1 MMFLDAF
8 LILTGEVV
16 IQTMENKNID
26 QIDDLKSQ
34 QKLWK
39 QDSIFSIRVLNIGE
53 KQKQPVNFAITLNI
67 MHSKNLTVAS
77 VDRTRA
83 VVSFRDFHT
92 GLIVANTRKVG
103 NNVQYRSVMQE
114 FQKQV
119 MQACREELDNV
130 IEVLCQDEQKNP
142 AAYAEN
148 FKPTKQI
155 ESEGYD
161 SCADGLFV
169 FKQIKQQIGLI
180 GPMAPCEVNQYLVFD
195 DTIITDQLAT
205 YRLPYKDPL
214 KQELTQEQKDLVEKF
229 LSVFVTH
236 TNMNILSWYLGAA
249 ITNVPLY
256 HANISKMLIV
266 SSAGGGCGKNTLFG
280 ALSSAL
286 FTDNYRD
293 IKPEFDD
300 VFDKTNRFGAGDLL
314 NVRYTQYNE
323 ANFSNSDQNVHDF
336 SGLAVSEIKSL
347 ISDGY
352 VSRERKFADV
362 INNKVSS
369 MQVVLTN
376 NFPEIDEKRTDLTR
390 RLLALTIKADRME
403 IKGRKLGLNSETE
416 IYAFVKD
423 NVQAFANYFASYY
436 MNHKRQYTN
445 TDYDAHDALES
456 IADTAKI
463 EADKAKKQDEKIKNA
478 LCTSPLDGLKLLADS
493 LGVDSSK
500 LLGHI
505 LNNDSNDVRL
515 CDGKLYINRAKRFFD
530 EMGLSAM
537 RTQLIKLVPVE
548 KKFRQNM
555 FVFDLSYNMF
565 DQLATTDKSENKPT
579 DNKSENKLTDDKSEN
594 KLTDDKSENSD
605 TVYSQ
610 QTNES
615 DQHSKTT
622 KSRKAILHA
631 SVDKLQTANKNH
643 KLDKLIDYVKQH
655 ALANDENVTIND
667 SCLYLTMDINFYHKL
682 DIDISDFVYA
692 VRLFVFRTRLFDHPM
707 LVVDTQDNMGGDI
720 SE

>member
-1 MMFLDAF
+1 
-8 LILTGEVV
+8 
-16 IQTMENKNID
+16 MENKNID
-26 QIDDLKSQ
+26 QIDDLKLQ

-130 IEVLCQDEQKNP
+130 IEVLRQDEQKNP

-195 DTIITDQLAT
+195 DTTITDQLAT

-478 LCTSPLDGLKLLADS
+478 LHTSPLDGLKLLADS

-555 FVFDLSYNMF
+555 FVFDLPDSMF
-565 DQLATTDKSENKPT
+565 DQLSTADKSENKPT

-594 KLTDDKSENSD
+594 SD
-605 TVYSQ
+605 AVCSQ

-622 KSRKAILHA
+622 KSREKILNA
-631 SVDKLQTANKNH
+631 AVDKLQTANKNH
-643 KLDKLIDYVKQH
+643 KLDKLIDYIKQH
-655 ALANDENVTIND
+655 ALANDENVTIDD
-667 SCLYLTMDINFYHKL
+667 SYLYLTMDINFYHKL
-682 DIDISDFVYA
+682 NIDISDFVYA
-692 VRLFVFRTRLFDHPM
+692 VRLFVFRTHLFNQPM
-707 LVVDTQDNMGGDI
+707 LVVDTQNDIGGDI

>member
-8 LILTGEVV
+8 LIFTSEVV

-26 QIDDLKSQ
+26 QIDDLKLQ
-34 QKLWK
+34 QKLWQ

-130 IEVLCQDEQKNP
+130 IEVLRQDEQKNP

-195 DTIITDQLAT
+195 DTTITDQLAT

-214 KQELTQEQKDLVEKF
+214 KQELTQEQKDLVERF
-229 LSVFVTH
+229 LSAFVTR
-236 TNMNILSWYLGAA
+236 TNMNILSWYMGA
-249 ITNVPLY
+249 TLMNVPLY
-256 HANISKMLIV
+256 HANISKMLVV

-323 ANFSNSDQNVHDF
+323 ANFSSSDQNVHDF

-390 RLLALTIKADRME
+390 RLLSLTIKADRME

-445 TDYDAHDALES
+445 TDYDAHDALEA

-463 EADKAKKQDEKIKNA
+463 EADKAKKQEEK
-478 LCTSPLDGLKLLADS
+478 LQKLLANDPIKGLKS
-493 LGVDSSK
+493 LADYLCLDATK
-500 LLGHI
+500 LFEHI
-505 LNNDSNDVRL
+505 KNNDSNDVRV
-515 CDGKLYINRAKRFFD
+515 CDGKLYINRSKRFFD
-530 EMGLSAM
+530 NIELLSM
-537 RTQLIKLVPVE
+537 RNQLLKLVPVE

-555 FVFDLSYNMF
+555 FVFDLPNNIF
-565 DQLATTDKSENKPT
+565 DQLSTANKSENKPT
-579 DNKSENKLTDDKSEN
+579 VDETGQHDARK
-594 KLTDDKSENSD
+594 
-605 TVYSQ
+605 Q
-610 QTNES
+610 HANES
-615 DQHSKTT
+615 NEYAKVVKDHEK
-622 KSRKAILHA
+622 ILHA
-631 SVDKLQTANKNH
+631 AVDKLQTANKNH
-643 KLDKLIDYVKQH
+643 KLDKLIDYIKQH
-655 ALANDENVTIND
+655 ALANDENVIIHD
-667 SCLYLTMDINFYHKL
+667 SYLYLTTDINFYHKL
-682 DIDISDFVYA
+682 DVDISDFVYA
-692 VRLFVFRTRLFDHPM
+692 VRLFVFRTHLFEQPM
-707 LVVDTQDNMGGDI
+707 LVVDTQNNMGGDI

>member
-1 MMFLDAF
+1 
-8 LILTGEVV
+8 
-16 IQTMENKNID
+16 MENKNID
-26 QIDDLKSQ
+26 QLDDLKLQ
-34 QKLWK
+34 QKLWQ

-130 IEVLCQDEQKNP
+130 IEVLRQDEQKNP

-195 DTIITDQLAT
+195 DTTITDQLAT
-205 YRLPYKDPL
+205 YRLPYKDPS
-214 KQELTQEQKDLVEKF
+214 KQELTLKQKLLVEKF
-229 LSVFVTH
+229 LSAFVTH

-256 HANISKMLIV
+256 HANVSKMLIV

-463 EADKAKKQDEKIKNA
+463 EADKAKKQEEKIKNA
-478 LCTSPLDGLKLLADS
+478 LLTSPLDGLQLLADS
-493 LGVDSSK
+493 LCVDASK
-500 LLGHI
+500 LLWHI
-505 LNNDSNDVRL
+505 LNNDSNDVRI

-530 EMGLSAM
+530 EMELSAM

-555 FVFDLSYNMF
+555 FVFDLPNNIF
-565 DQLATTDKSENKPT
+565 DQLSTANKSENKPT
-579 DNKSENKLTDDKSEN
+579 VDETGQHDARKH
-594 KLTDDKSENSD
+594 
-605 TVYSQ
+605 Q
-610 QTNES
+610 ANES
-615 DQHSKTT
+615 NGHAETVKEH
-622 KSRKAILHA
+622 KKILHA
-631 SVDKLQTANKNH
+631 AVDKLQTVNKNH
-643 KLDKLIDYVKQH
+643 KLDKLIDYIKQH
-655 ALANDENVTIND
+655 ALANDENVTIHD
-667 SCLYLTMDINFYHKL
+667 SYLYLTTDINFYHKL
-682 DIDISDFVYA
+682 DMDISDFVYA

-707 LVVDTQDNMGGDI
+707 LVVDTQNNMGGDI

>member
-1 MMFLDAF
+1 MFLDAF
-8 LILTGEVV
+8 LISEVL
-16 IQTMENKNID
+16 IYHMENENVETND
-26 QIDDLKSQ
+26 TLKLQ
-34 QKLWK
+34 QRLW
-39 QDSIFSIRVLNIGE
+39 QRDSIFSIRVRNIGA
-53 KQKQPVNFAITLNI
+53 KSKQPVNFAITLNI

-130 IEVLCQDEQKNP
+130 IEVLRQDEQKNP

-195 DTIITDQLAT
+195 DTTITDQLAT

-323 ANFSNSDQNVHDF
+323 ANFSSSDQNVHDF

-416 IYAFVKD
+416 IYSFVKD

-445 TDYDAHDALES
+445 VDYNAQDALGS
-456 IADTAKI
+456 ISDTAKI
-463 EADKAKKQDEKIKNA
+463 EAEKTKKQEEKLQNLLSNDPIK
-478 LCTSPLDGLKLLADS
+478 GLKSLADY
-493 LGVDSSK
+493 LCLDATK
-500 LLGHI
+500 LFEYI
-505 LNNDSNDVRL
+505 KNNDSTDVRV

-530 EMGLSAM
+530 DIELLSM
-537 RTQLIKLVPVE
+537 RNQLLKLVPVE

-555 FVFDLSYNMF
+555 FVFDISKCDVDNELMAIASKPHNSANIA
-565 DQLATTDKSENKPT
+565 DTETSITDAQSTQVKNIKNADAESVTT
-579 DNKSENKLTDDKSEN
+579 DNKDNESVVDYAVEQLQAA
-594 KLTDDKSENSD
+594 NSD
-605 TVYSQ
+605 
-610 QTNES
+610 
-615 DQHSKTT
+615 
-622 KSRKAILHA
+622 
-631 SVDKLQTANKNH
+631 H
-643 KLDKLIDYVKQH
+643 KLDTLIDYITKH
-655 ALANDENVTIND
+655 ARSNNPNVFIANNQ
-667 SCLYLTMDINFYHKL
+667 LYLTTNAEFYRKL
-682 DIDISDFVYA
+682 NIDIATFVDA
-692 VRLFVFRTRLFDHPM
+692 VKSFVCQDTLLGMHV
-707 LVVDTQDNMGGDI
+707 LVVKQQNSLGGDA
-720 SE
+720 

>member
-1 MMFLDAF
+1 MFLDAF
-8 LILTGEVV
+8 LISEVV

-26 QIDDLKSQ
+26 QIDDLKLQ
-34 QKLWK
+34 QKLWQ
-39 QDSIFSIRVLNIGE
+39 QDSIFSIRILNIDE

-130 IEVLCQDEQKNP
+130 IEVLRQDEQKNP
-142 AAYAEN
+142 VAYAEN

-195 DTIITDQLAT
+195 DTTIMDQLAT
-205 YRLPYKDPL
+205 YRLPYKDPS
-214 KQELTQEQKDLVEKF
+214 KQELTQEQKDLVERF
-229 LSVFVTH
+229 LSAFVTR
-236 TNMNILSWYLGAA
+236 TNMNILSWYMGA
-249 ITNVPLY
+249 TLMNVPLY
-256 HANISKMLIV
+256 HANISKMLVV

-323 ANFSNSDQNVHDF
+323 ANFSSSDQNVHDF

-390 RLLALTIKADRME
+390 RLLPLTIKADRME
-403 IKGRKLGLNSETE
+403 IKGRKLGLNSETD
-416 IYAFVKD
+416 IYAFVKA

-436 MNHKRQYTN
+436 MHHKRQYTN
-445 TDYDAHDALES
+445 VDYNAQDALGS
-456 IADTAKI
+456 ISDTAKI
-463 EADKAKKQDEKIKNA
+463 EADKAKKQEEKIKNA
-478 LCTSPLDGLKLLADS
+478 LCTSPLDGLQLLADS
-493 LGVDSSK
+493 LCVDASK
-500 LLGHI
+500 LLWHI
-505 LNNDSNDVRL
+505 LNNDSNDVRI

-530 EMGLSAM
+530 EMELSAM

-555 FVFDLSYNMF
+555 FVFDLPNNIF
-565 DQLATTDKSENKPT
+565 DQLSTANKSENKPT
-579 DNKSENKLTDDKSEN
+579 VDE
-594 KLTDDKSENSD
+594 
-605 TVYSQ
+605 TVQ
-610 QTNES
+610 HDAREQHANES
-615 DQHSKTT
+615 NEYAKVVKEHEK
-622 KSRKAILHA
+622 ILHA
-631 SVDKLQTANKNH
+631 AVDKLQTVNKNH
-643 KLDKLIDYVKQH
+643 KLDKLIDYIKQH
-655 ALANDENVTIND
+655 ALANDENVTIHD
-667 SCLYLTMDINFYHKL
+667 SYLYLTTDINFYHKL
-682 DIDISDFVYA
+682 DVDISDFVYA

-707 LVVDTQDNMGGDI
+707 LVVDTQDNIGGDI

>member
-1 MMFLDAF
+1 MFLDAF
-8 LILTGEVV
+8 LISEVV

-26 QIDDLKSQ
+26 QIDDLKLQ
-34 QKLWK
+34 QKLWQ
-39 QDSIFSIRVLNIGE
+39 QDSIFSIRILNIGE

-130 IEVLCQDEQKNP
+130 IEVLRQDEQKNP
-142 AAYAEN
+142 TAYAEN

-195 DTIITDQLAT
+195 DTTITDQLAT
-205 YRLPYKDPL
+205 YRLPYKDPS

-352 VSRERKFADV
+352 VSRERKFSDV

-456 IADTAKI
+456 ISDTAKI
-463 EADKAKKQDEKIKNA
+463 EAEKTKKQEEKLQNLLANDPIK
-478 LCTSPLDGLKLLADS
+478 GLKSLADS
-493 LGVDSSK
+493 LCLDATK
-500 LLGHI
+500 LFEHI
-505 LNNDSNDVRL
+505 KNNDSNDVRV

-530 EMGLSAM
+530 DIELLSM
-537 RTQLIKLVPVE
+537 RNQLLKLVPVE

-555 FVFDLSYNMF
+555 FVFDISKCDVDNELMAISSKPHNSANIA
-565 DQLATTDKSENKPT
+565 DTETSITDAQPTQVKNIKNDESVTTDNN
-579 DNKSENKLTDDKSEN
+579 DNESVVDYAVEQLQAA
-594 KLTDDKSENSD
+594 NSD
-605 TVYSQ
+605 
-610 QTNES
+610 
-615 DQHSKTT
+615 
-622 KSRKAILHA
+622 
-631 SVDKLQTANKNH
+631 H
-643 KLDKLIDYVKQH
+643 KLDTLIDYITKH
-655 ALANDENVTIND
+655 ARSNNPNVFIANNQ
-667 SCLYLTMDINFYHKL
+667 LYLTTNAEFYRKL
-682 DIDISDFVYA
+682 NIDISTFVDAVKSFVYQDTLLGMH
-692 VRLFVFRTRLFDHPM
+692 V
-707 LVVDTQDNMGGDI
+707 LVVKPQNSLGGDV
-720 SE
+720 

>member
-1 MMFLDAF
+1 MH
-8 LILTGEVV
+8 VK
-16 IQTMENKNID
+16 NKWLHESISSIKIVNI
-26 QIDDLKSQ
+26 KRKNT
-34 QKLWK
+34 KLV
-39 QDSIFSIRVLNIGE
+39 DFIV
-53 KQKQPVNFAITLNI
+53 TLNLAN
-67 MHSKNLTVAS
+67 SKTFDISTINGIRTV
-77 VDRTRA
+77 TR
-83 VVSFRDFHT
+83 FRDFNT
-92 GLIVANTRKVG
+92 GLIVANVHADGMRA
-103 NNVQYRSVMQE
+103 QYRSVMQE

-119 MQACREELDNV
+119 MDACRGLLDDF
-130 IEVLCQDEQKNP
+130 IEKLKMCIDSTQ
-142 AAYAEN
+142 
-148 FKPTKQI
+148 FKSIQQI
-155 ESEGYD
+155 QHEGYM
-161 SCADGLFV
+161 SCDTGIFV
-169 FKQIKQQIGLI
+169 FKQIKHQLKRSNVKYSI
-180 GPMAPCEVNQYLVFD
+180 NQYLVFS
-195 DTIITDQLAT
+195 DTTITDQLAT
-205 YRLPYKDPL
+205 YRLPYKDPA
-214 KQELTQEQKDLVEKF
+214 KQELTHEQKDLVERF
-229 LSVFVTH
+229 LSVFVTR
-236 TNMNILSWYLGAA
+236 TNMNILSWYMGA
-249 ITNVPLY
+249 TLLNVPLY
-256 HANISKMLIV
+256 HANISKMLVV

-286 FTDNYRD
+286 LTDNYRD

-323 ANFSNSDQNVHDF
+323 ANFSSKDQDLHDF

-463 EADKAKKQDEKIKNA
+463 EADKAKKQEEKIKNA
-478 LCTSPLDGLKLLADS
+478 LLTSPLDGLQLLADS
-493 LGVDSSK
+493 LCVDASK
-500 LLGHI
+500 LLWHI
-505 LNNDSNDVRL
+505 LNNDSNDVRI

-530 EMGLSAM
+530 EMELSAM

-555 FVFDLSYNMF
+555 FVFDLPNNIF
-565 DQLATTDKSENKPT
+565 DQLSTANKSENKPT
-579 DNKSENKLTDDKSEN
+579 VDETGQHDARKH
-594 KLTDDKSENSD
+594 
-605 TVYSQ
+605 Q
-610 QTNES
+610 ANES
-615 DQHSKTT
+615 NGHAETVKEH
-622 KSRKAILHA
+622 KKILHA
-631 SVDKLQTANKNH
+631 AVDKLQTVNKNH
-643 KLDKLIDYVKQH
+643 KLDKLIDYIKQH
-655 ALANDENVTIND
+655 ALANDENVTIHD
-667 SCLYLTMDINFYHKL
+667 SYLYLTTDINFYHKL
-682 DIDISDFVYA
+682 DMDISDFVYA

-707 LVVDTQDNMGGDI
+707 LVVDTQNNMGGDI

>member
-1 MMFLDAF
+1 MH
-8 LILTGEVV
+8 VK
-16 IQTMENKNID
+16 NKWLHESISSIKIVNIKRKD
-26 QIDDLKSQ
+26 T
-34 QKLWK
+34 KLV
-39 QDSIFSIRVLNIGE
+39 DFIV
-53 KQKQPVNFAITLNI
+53 TLNLAN
-67 MHSKNLTVAS
+67 SKTFDISTINGIRTV
-77 VDRTRA
+77 TR
-83 VVSFRDFHT
+83 FRDFNT
-92 GLIVANTRKVG
+92 GLIVANVHADGMRA
-103 NNVQYRSVMQE
+103 QYRSVMQE

-119 MQACREELDNV
+119 MDACRGLLDNF
-130 IEVLCQDEQKNP
+130 IEKLKMCIDSTQ
-142 AAYAEN
+142 
-148 FKPTKQI
+148 FKSIQQI
-155 ESEGYD
+155 QHEGYM
-161 SCADGLFV
+161 SCDTGIFV
-169 FKQIKQQIGLI
+169 FKQIKHQLKRSNVKYSI
-180 GPMAPCEVNQYLVFD
+180 NQYLVFSD
-195 DTIITDQLAT
+195 ITITDQLAT
-205 YRLPYKDPL
+205 YRLPYKDPS
-214 KQELTQEQKDLVEKF
+214 KQELTQEQKDLVERF
-229 LSVFVTH
+229 LSVFVTR
-236 TNMNILSWYLGAA
+236 TNMNILSWYLGA
-249 ITNVPLY
+249 TLMNVPLY
-256 HANISKMLIV
+256 HANISKMLVV

-314 NVRYTQYNE
+314 NVRYIQYNE
-323 ANFSNSDQNVHDF
+323 ANFSSSDQNVHDF

-416 IYAFVKD
+416 IYEFVKD

-456 IADTAKI
+456 ISDTAKI
-463 EADKAKKQDEKIKNA
+463 EADKAKKQEEKIKNA
-478 LCTSPLDGLKLLADS
+478 LRTSPLDGFKLLADS
-493 LGVDSSK
+493 LGVDASK
-500 LLGHI
+500 LLWHI
-505 LNNDSNDVRL
+505 LNNDSNDVRI

-530 EMGLSAM
+530 EMELSAM

-555 FVFDLSYNMF
+555 FVFDLPNNIF
-565 DQLATTDKSENKPT
+565 DQLSTANKSENKPT
-579 DNKSENKLTDDKSEN
+579 VDE
-594 KLTDDKSENSD
+594 
-605 TVYSQ
+605 TVQ
-610 QTNES
+610 HDAREQHANES
-615 DQHSKTT
+615 NEYAKVVKEHEK
-622 KSRKAILHA
+622 ILHA
-631 SVDKLQTANKNH
+631 AVDKLQTANKNH

-667 SCLYLTMDINFYHKL
+667 SCLYLTTDINFYHKL

-692 VRLFVFRTRLFDHPM
+692 VRLFVFRTRLFDQPM

-720 SE
+720 SK

>member
-1 MMFLDAF
+1 MFLDAF
-8 LILTGEVV
+8 LISEVV

-26 QIDDLKSQ
+26 QIDDLKLQ
-34 QKLWK
+34 QKLWQ
-39 QDSIFSIRVLNIGE
+39 QDSIFSIRILNIGE

-130 IEVLCQDEQKNP
+130 IEVLRQNEQKNP

-195 DTIITDQLAT
+195 DTTITDQLAT

-463 EADKAKKQDEKIKNA
+463 EADKAKKQEEKLQKLLANDPI
-478 LCTSPLDGLKLLADS
+478 TGLKSLADS
-493 LGVDSSK
+493 LCLDATK
-500 LLGHI
+500 LFEHI
-505 LNNDSNDVRL
+505 KNNDSNDVRV

-530 EMGLSAM
+530 NIELLSM
-537 RTQLIKLVPVE
+537 RNQLLKLVPVE
-548 KKFRQNM
+548 KKF
-555 FVFDLSYNMF
+555 
-565 DQLATTDKSENKPT
+565 SEIAP
-579 DNKSENKLTDDKSEN
+579 
-594 KLTDDKSENSD
+594 
-605 TVYSQ
+605 
-610 QTNES
+610 
-615 DQHSKTT
+615 
-622 KSRKAILHA
+622 
-631 SVDKLQTANKNH
+631 
-643 KLDKLIDYVKQH
+643 
-655 ALANDENVTIND
+655 
-667 SCLYLTMDINFYHKL
+667 
-682 DIDISDFVYA
+682 
-692 VRLFVFRTRLFDHPM
+692 
-707 LVVDTQDNMGGDI
+707 
-720 SE
+720 

>member
-1 MMFLDAF
+1 
-8 LILTGEVV
+8 
-16 IQTMENKNID
+16 MENENVETTD
-26 QIDDLKSQ
+26 TLKLQ
-34 QKLWK
+34 QKLWQ

-130 IEVLCQDEQKNP
+130 IEVLRQDEQKNP

-205 YRLPYKDPL
+205 YRLPYKDPS
-214 KQELTQEQKDLVEKF
+214 KQELTLKQKLLVEKF

-323 ANFSNSDQNVHDF
+323 ANFSNSDQDLHDF

-376 NFPEIDEKRTDLTR
+376 NFPDIDEKRTDLTR

-445 TDYDAHDALES
+445 TDYDAHDASES

-463 EADKAKKQDEKIKNA
+463 EADKAKKQEEKLQKLLANDPIK
-478 LCTSPLDGLKLLADS
+478 GLKSLADS
-493 LGVDSSK
+493 LCLDATK
-500 LLGHI
+500 LFEHI
-505 LNNDSNDVRL
+505 KNNDSNDVRV

-530 EMGLSAM
+530 DIELLSM
-537 RTQLIKLVPVE
+537 RNQLLKLVPVE

-555 FVFDLSYNMF
+555 FVFDISKCDVDNELMAIASKPYNSANIA
-565 DQLATTDKSENKPT
+565 DTETSITDAQSTQVKNIKNDKSVTTDNN
-579 DNKSENKLTDDKSEN
+579 DN
-594 KLTDDKSENSD
+594 
-605 TVYSQ
+605 
-610 QTNES
+610 
-615 DQHSKTT
+615 
-622 KSRKAILHA
+622 A
-631 SVDKLQTANKNH
+631 SVVDYAVEQLQVANRDH
-643 KLDKLIDYVKQH
+643 KLDTLIDYVAKY
-655 ALANDENVTIND
+655 ARSNNPNVFVANNQ
-667 SCLYLTMDINFYHKL
+667 LYLTTNAEFYRKL
-682 DIDISDFVYA
+682 NIDIATFVDAVKSFVYQA
-692 VRLFVFRTRLFDHPM
+692 TLLGMHV
-707 LVVDTQDNMGGDI
+707 LVVKPQNSLGGDV
-720 SE
+720 